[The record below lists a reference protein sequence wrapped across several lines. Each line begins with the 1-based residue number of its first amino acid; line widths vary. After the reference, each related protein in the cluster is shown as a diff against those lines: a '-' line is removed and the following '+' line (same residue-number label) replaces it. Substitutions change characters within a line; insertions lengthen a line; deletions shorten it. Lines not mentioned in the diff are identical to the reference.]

1 MVGITAFG
9 LSVIV
14 SGTIFAWLMLC
25 LWMKRD
31 LTLQKKSQIT
41 LFLLAGL
48 AGVVYASFA
57 FALISTDNASY
68 YSEGRNLG
76 NIDYAQ
82 ILSNARQAGYIVKG
96 PNYLD
101 SDISEATGLWSPRVS
116 QVRAYLGNDFWV
128 SSVDYYFSEHVY
140 MEARF
145 ENGST
150 VVSFFNESRQS
161 PSFTLFETEHLPD
174 DEMAIGGLKA
184 IFGGSDITARTYLD
198 QLKDNIKEEGSTDAT
213 IIVAQPPDFNSIYTD
228 MKSRGGR
235 FNFTE
240 TTGNGSIR
248 QVFHEDGRVTGSI
261 NYIVQNSKII
271 HRESGNDHV
280 IQVDPRG
287 GINIQVRLAVGAE
300 MPEADYRSIFIKM
313 FSDVGLDPG
322 EVEHFGFEYTPSS
335 GSQIAGQFYGSNYRQ

>member
-9 LSVIV
+9 LSAIV
-14 SGTIFAWLMLC
+14 SGAIFTWLMLW

-31 LTLQKKSQIT
+31 LTLKRKIHIT

-48 AGVVYASFA
+48 AGVVYTSFA

-82 ILSNARQAGYIVKG
+82 ILSNARQAGYIVRG

-101 SDISEATGLWSPRVS
+101 SDINEATALWSPGVS
-116 QVRAYLGNDFWV
+116 QVRAYLGDDFWV
-128 SSVDYYFSEHVY
+128 SSVNYYFSENAH

-150 VVSFFNESRQS
+150 VISFFNESRQS
-161 PSFTLFETEHLPD
+161 PSSTPSEAEHLPG
-174 DEMAIGGLKA
+174 DEMVIGGLKT
-184 IFGGSDITARTYLD
+184 IFGISDITARTYLD
-198 QLKDNIKEEGSTDAT
+198 RLKDNIEEEGSTDA
-213 IIVAQPPDFNSIYTD
+213 IIIIAQPPDFNSIYTD
-228 MKSRGGR
+228 MKSRSDR

-240 TTGNGSIR
+240 TNGNGSIR
-248 QVFHEDGRVTGSI
+248 QVFHEDGRMIGSI
-261 NYIVQNSKII
+261 NYIVRNSKII
-271 HRESGNDHV
+271 HRENGNDYI

-300 MPEADYRSIFIKM
+300 ISEADYRSILMKI

-322 EVEHFGFEYTPSS
+322 EVEHFEFEYTPS
-335 GSQIAGQFYGSNYRQ
+335 

>member
-1 MVGITAFG
+1 
-9 LSVIV
+9 
-14 SGTIFAWLMLC
+14 
-25 LWMKRD
+25 MKRD

-48 AGVVYASFA
+48 AGVIYASFA
-57 FALISTDNASY
+57 FTLISTDNASY
-68 YSEGRNLG
+68 YSEGQNPG

-82 ILSNARQAGYIVKG
+82 IVSNARQAGYIVRG

-101 SDISEATGLWSPRVS
+101 SDISEATGLWSPKVS
-116 QVRAYLGNDFWV
+116 QVRAYMGDDFWV
-128 SSVDYYFSEHVY
+128 SSVNYYFSKNVS
-140 MEARF
+140 MEAIF

-150 VVSFFNESRQS
+150 VIIFFNDSRQS
-161 PSFTLFETEHLPD
+161 TSSTSFEKEHLPG
-174 DEMAIGGLKA
+174 DEMVIDAFKA
-184 IFGGSDITARTYLD
+184 IFGVSDITARTYLD
-198 QLKDNIKEEGSTDAT
+198 QLKNNIEKEGNTDAT

-228 MKSRGGR
+228 MKNRNDR

-271 HRESGNDHV
+271 HQESGNAYV
-280 IQVDPRG
+280 LQVDPRG
-287 GINIQVRLAVGAE
+287 GINIQVRLAAGAE
-300 MPEADYRSIFIKM
+300 IPEADYRSTLMKM

-322 EVEHFGFEYTPSS
+322 EVENFEFEYTPSS
-335 GSQIAGQFYGSNYRQ
+335 GSQVTGQFYGPTIVSDRLFFRKVINLPEHNP

>member
-1 MVGITAFG
+1 MFGITAFG

-14 SGTIFAWLMLC
+14 SGTIFIWLMLW

-48 AGVVYASFA
+48 AGVIYASFA
-57 FALISTDNASY
+57 FALISPDNASY
-68 YSEGRNLG
+68 YSEGRNPG

-82 ILSNARQAGYIVKG
+82 IVSNARQAGYIVRG

-101 SDISEATGLWSPRVS
+101 SDINEATGLWSPRVS

-128 SSVDYYFSEHVY
+128 SSVNYYFSKDIS

-150 VVSFFNESRQS
+150 VIIFFNESRQS
-161 PSFTLFETEHLPD
+161 PSSTPFETEHLPD
-174 DEMAIGGLKA
+174 DEMVIDALKA
-184 IFGGSDITARTYLD
+184 IFGVSDTTARTYLD
-198 QLKDNIKEEGSTDAT
+198 QLKDNIEEEGSTDAT
-213 IIVAQPPDFNSIYTD
+213 IIIAQPPDFNSIYAD
-228 MKSRGGR
+228 MKNRSDR

-248 QVFHEDGRVTGSI
+248 QVFHEDGKVTGSI

-271 HRESGNDHV
+271 HRESGNAYV
-280 IQVDPRG
+280 LQVDPRG

-300 MPEADYRSIFIKM
+300 IPEADYRSTLMKM
-313 FSDVGLDPG
+313 FSDVGLDPN
-322 EVEHFGFEYTPSS
+322 EVENFEFEYTPSS
-335 GSQIAGQFYGSNYRQ
+335 GSQAAGQFYGSNYRQ